1 MLAHPKSCG
10 QPINS
15 SVHFGV
21 FGQNIRYQL
30 RVPPEE
36 QRRRVTKLGF
46 FATQK
51 HRPNVFDVEMFAPL
65 RWVAIR
71 MMADF

>member
-1 MLAHPKSCG
+1 
-10 QPINS
+10 
-15 SVHFGV
+15 
-21 FGQNIRYQL
+21 
-30 RVPPEE
+30 
-36 QRRRVTKLGF
+36 VTKLGF